1 MNAFEFHC
9 PTKIICG
16 KNALH
21 KLPVKMTDRKV
32 TKPLIV
38 TDKNLVALGIAER
51 VFAPLKEA
59 DIPYVVYDQVPPD
72 SSLTVVNEV
81 AELYRTQGCD
91 GWIALGGGSAIDT
104 AKGAAAAVSV
114 GEKDFTG
121 LQGSEILQDDLDT
134 LIAIPTTAGTGSEV
148 TLVAVVADTQN
159 HAKLSYTSYRL
170 VPHLAFLDPQFTASL
185 PPKLTA
191 TTGIDA
197 LTHAIEAFTSIQ
209 KNPISDALA
218 LQAIRLI
225 SENLAHSCAEPND
238 LDARTNLAL
247 GSLLAG
253 ASFSNAMVG
262 IVHAIGH
269 SLGGLCHIPH
279 GQAMMLLLPHCVHFN
294 RSHGYHKGLYG
305 QLLPSL
311 RPDLDT
317 ARLSSEEKDALFE
330 TELFT
335 MNDFYHREYGVPTQ
349 LRELRVT
356 KDQLPQVAKQARYDG
371 AALYNKQEITE
382 EVALEILEAAF

>member
-21 KLPVKMTDRKV
+21 KLPVKMADRKV

-170 VPHLAFLDPQFTASL
+170 VPHLAFLDPQLTASL

-269 SLGGLCHIPH
+269 SLGGLCRIPH

-294 RSHGYHKGLYG
+294 RSNGYHKGLYG

>member
-21 KLPVKMTDRKV
+21 KLPVKMADRKV

-38 TDKNLVALGIAER
+38 TDKNLVALGIAEH

-81 AELYRTQGCD
+81 AELYCAQGCD

-114 GEKDFTG
+114 GEKDFTE

-148 TLVAVVADTQN
+148 TLVAVVADTQH

-170 VPHLAFLDPQFTASL
+170 VPHLAFLDPQLTASL

-191 TTGIDA
+191 TTGVDA

-225 SENLAHSCAEPND
+225 SENLAHSCAEPDD

-247 GSLLAG
+247 GSLL
-253 ASFSNAMVG
+253 
-262 IVHAIGH
+262 
-269 SLGGLCHIPH
+269 P
-279 GQAMMLLLPHCVHFN
+279 
-294 RSHGYHKGLYG
+294 
-305 QLLPSL
+305 
-311 RPDLDT
+311 
-317 ARLSSEEKDALFE
+317 ARRFPMPWWVSC
-330 TELFT
+330 
-335 MNDFYHREYGVPTQ
+335 MP
-349 LRELRVT
+349 
-356 KDQLPQVAKQARYDG
+356 
-371 AALYNKQEITE
+371 
-382 EVALEILEAAF
+382 

>member
-16 KNALH
+16 ENALH
-21 KLPVKMTDRKV
+21 KLPVKIADRGV
-32 TKPLIV
+32 TKPLVI
-38 TDKNLVALGIAER
+38 TDANLVKLGIAKH
-51 VFAPLKEA
+51 VFDPLQEA
-59 DIPYVVYDQVPPD
+59 DVPFALYDQVPPD
-72 SSLTVVNEV
+72 SSLSVVNEV
-81 AELYRTQGCD
+81 ASLYKKEGCD
-91 GWIALGGGSAIDT
+91 GWIALGGGSVIDT
-104 AKGAAAAVSV
+104 AKGAAASVSV
-114 GEKDFTG
+114 GQKDFTE
-121 LQGSEILQDDLDT
+121 LQGSEILQDDLDP

-148 TLVAVVADTQN
+148 TLVAVIADPEN

-170 VPHLAFLDPQFTASL
+170 VPHLAFLDPTLTASL

-197 LTHAIEAFTSIQ
+197 LTHAIEAYTSIQ

-218 LQAIRLI
+218 MQAIRLI
-225 SENLAHSCAEPND
+225 KQNLAVSCADPGN

-262 IVHAIGH
+262 LVHAIGH
-269 SLGGLCHIPH
+269 SLGGLCHVPH
-279 GQAMMLLLPHCVHFN
+279 GQAMMMLLPHCVHFN
-294 RSHGYHKGLYG
+294 RARGYHAGLYG
-305 QLLPSL
+305 ELLPSL
-311 RPDLDT
+311 NPELDT
-317 ARLSSEEKDALFE
+317 ARLTAAEKDALFE

-335 MNDFYHREYGVPTQ
+335 MNDFYHREYGVATKIS
-349 LRELRVT
+349 ELGISR
-356 KDQLPQVAKQARYDG
+356 DELPSVAKQARYDG

>member
-21 KLPVKMTDRKV
+21 KLPVKMADRNV
-32 TKPLIV
+32 TKPLVV
-38 TDKNLVALGIAER
+38 TDANLVSLGIADH
-51 VFAPLKEA
+51 VFNPLKEA

-72 SSLTVVNEV
+72 SSLNVVNEV
-81 AELYRTQGCD
+81 ADLYRKEGCN
-91 GWIALGGGSAIDT
+91 GWIALGGGSVIDT

-114 GEKDFTG
+114 GEKDFTE

-148 TLVAVVADTQN
+148 TLVAVIADTEAQ
-159 HAKLSYTSYRL
+159 AKLSYTSYRL
-170 VPHLAFLDPQFTASL
+170 VPHLAFLDPQLTASL

-191 TTGIDA
+191 TTGIDS
-197 LTHAIEAFTSIQ
+197 LTHAIEAYTSIQ
-209 KNPISDALA
+209 KNPISDELA
-218 LQAIRLI
+218 IQAIRMI
-225 SENLAHSCAEPND
+225 SENLAHSCAEPSD

-269 SLGGLCHIPH
+269 SLGGLCHVPH

-305 QLLPSL
+305 ELLSSL

-317 ARLSSEEKDALFE
+317 ARLSAEEKDALFE

-335 MNDFYHREYGVPTQ
+335 MNDFYHREYGVPTR
-349 LRELRVT
+349 LSELRIT
-356 KDQLPQVAKQARYDG
+356 KEQLPAVAKQARYDG

-382 EVALEILEAAF
+382 EVALEILEAAL

>member
-21 KLPVKMTDRKV
+21 KLPIKMADRKV

-170 VPHLAFLDPQFTASL
+170 VPHLAFLDPQLTASL

>member
-21 KLPVKMTDRKV
+21 KLPVKMADRKV

-170 VPHLAFLDPQFTASL
+170 VPHLAFLDPQLTASL

>member
-21 KLPVKMTDRKV
+21 KLPVKMADRNV
-32 TKPLIV
+32 TKPLVI
-38 TDKNLVALGIAER
+38 TDENLVKLGIAEH

-59 DIPYVVYDQVPPD
+59 DIDYVVYDKVPPD

-114 GEKDFTG
+114 GEKDFTE

-148 TLVAVVADTQN
+148 TLVAVVADTKA

-170 VPHLAFLDPQFTASL
+170 VPHLAFLDPQLTASL

-197 LTHAIEAFTSIQ
+197 LTHAIEAYTSIQ

-218 LQAIRLI
+218 VQAIHLI
-225 SENLAHSCAEPND
+225 NENLAHSCAEPQD

-294 RSHGYHKGLYG
+294 RMHGYHKGLYG
-305 QLLPSL
+305 ELLAAL

-317 ARLSSEEKDALFE
+317 ARLSADEKDALFE

-335 MNDFYHREYGVPTQ
+335 MNDFYHREYNVPTR
-349 LRELRVT
+349 LSELRVT
-356 KDQLPQVAKQARYDG
+356 KEQLPAVAKQARYDG

-382 EVALEILEAAF
+382 EVALEILEAAL

>member
-21 KLPVKMTDRKV
+21 KLPVKMADRKV

-148 TLVAVVADTQN
+148 TIVAVVADTQN

-170 VPHLAFLDPQFTASL
+170 VPHLAFLDPQLTASL